1 MKTFLAGLI
10 LPFIVGV
17 STFGDTLTVTK
28 HDDSGPGSLRDTI
41 AAAVSGDTIVFD
53 LPTPDT
59 ITLTTAG
66 LLIDKDLTI
75 TGPGADELTVARSSA
90 TGTPA
95 FIIFDITQGTFT
107 MSGLTISNGDGG
119 MSPFGGGMH
128 TLFADTTVS
137 GCHFTNNRGA
147 MGGGFASEA
156 LGNNTLSF
164 CTFTGNVAT
173 VSGGGVYVGGNTNL
187 SHCTIS
193 DNTATYAGGGI
204 AVYDFATVS
213 YSTISFNSLPSEP
226 ASTTA
231 DGAGIYNVGYVT
243 IRHSTI
249 TTNHNYRGN
258 GGGISSPAP
267 QLDVSDSTFY
277 GNTAQGDGG
286 AIWNGGPTTLTDC
299 TVTNNTASE
308 DSPYDSDLGGG
319 GVANLADLGGSVT
332 VKNTIIAANQSPIHP
347 DVVTA
352 GSFPQILSDGYNLV
366 GDGTGGDITPAT
378 GDQIGTEAA
387 PIDPMLEPL
396 ADNGGSTETC
406 ALLPGSP
413 AIDVGDPNAPQ
424 RDQRNYDR
432 SNAPDIGAFE
442 LGATIPETLGNI
454 STRVVVGA
462 GDEALIGGLIVSGT
476 HPKPILLRGIGPSL
490 ALGGKLADPV
500 LELHDSAGDVIA
512 SNDNWQSN
520 SNQQEIVDTGLAPND
535 PLEAALLL
543 TLDPGAY
550 TAIVRG
556 ANGGTGI
563 ALVDAYDRDV
573 TTDSVFGNIS
583 TRGLV
588 QSGDNVM
595 IGGFIILGSLD
606 ETVLVRAIGPSLSD
620 LGVDGALEDPL
631 VELHDSNGDVLMT
644 NDNWRDTQE
653 AEIEGTGLEPSDD
666 AESAILSTLAPGG
679 YTAIVRGVGNTGGV
693 ALVEVYRLN

>member
-1 MKTFLAGLI
+1 MLKPL
-10 LPFIVGV
+10 
-17 STFGDTLTVTK
+17 
-28 HDDSGPGSLRDTI
+28 
-41 AAAVSGDTIVFD
+41 
-53 LPTPDT
+53 
-59 ITLTTAG
+59 
-66 LLIDKDLTI
+66 
-75 TGPGADELTVARSSA
+75 E
-90 TGTPA
+90 
-95 FIIFDITQGTFT
+95 
-107 MSGLTISNGDGG
+107 N
-119 MSPFGGGMH
+119 
-128 TLFADTTVS
+128 
-137 GCHFTNNRGA
+137 
-147 MGGGFASEA
+147 
-156 LGNNTLSF
+156 
-164 CTFTGNVAT
+164 
-173 VSGGGVYVGGNTNL
+173 
-187 SHCTIS
+187 
-193 DNTATYAGGGI
+193 
-204 AVYDFATVS
+204 
-213 YSTISFNSLPSEP
+213 
-226 ASTTA
+226 
-231 DGAGIYNVGYVT
+231 
-243 IRHSTI
+243 
-249 TTNHNYRGN
+249 N
-258 GGGISSPAP
+258 GGRT
-267 QLDVSDSTFY
+267 Q
-277 GNTAQGDGG
+277 
-286 AIWNGGPTTLTDC
+286 
-299 TVTNNTASE
+299 
-308 DSPYDSDLGGG
+308 
-319 GVANLADLGGSVT
+319 
-332 VKNTIIAANQSPIHP
+332 
-347 DVVTA
+347 
-352 GSFPQILSDGYNLV
+352 
-366 GDGTGGDITPAT
+366 
-378 GDQIGTEAA
+378 
-387 PIDPMLEPL
+387 
-396 ADNGGSTETC
+396 TC
-406 ALLPGSP
+406 ALIPGSP
-413 AIDVGDPNAPQ
+413 AVDVGEPDAPPI
-424 RDQRNYDR
+424 DQRGYDR
-432 SNAPDIGAFE
+432 VNAPDIGAFE
-442 LGATIPETLGNI
+442 LGATIPKTLGNI

>member
-1 MKTFLAGLI
+1 ML
-10 LPFIVGV
+10 
-17 STFGDTLTVTK
+17 
-28 HDDSGPGSLRDTI
+28 
-41 AAAVSGDTIVFD
+41 
-53 LPTPDT
+53 
-59 ITLTTAG
+59 
-66 LLIDKDLTI
+66 
-75 TGPGADELTVARSSA
+75 
-90 TGTPA
+90 
-95 FIIFDITQGTFT
+95 
-107 MSGLTISNGDGG
+107 M
-119 MSPFGGGMH
+119 
-128 TLFADTTVS
+128 
-137 GCHFTNNRGA
+137 
-147 MGGGFASEA
+147 
-156 LGNNTLSF
+156 
-164 CTFTGNVAT
+164 
-173 VSGGGVYVGGNTNL
+173 
-187 SHCTIS
+187 
-193 DNTATYAGGGI
+193 
-204 AVYDFATVS
+204 
-213 YSTISFNSLPSEP
+213 
-226 ASTTA
+226 
-231 DGAGIYNVGYVT
+231 
-243 IRHSTI
+243 
-249 TTNHNYRGN
+249 
-258 GGGISSPAP
+258 
-267 QLDVSDSTFY
+267 
-277 GNTAQGDGG
+277 
-286 AIWNGGPTTLTDC
+286 
-299 TVTNNTASE
+299 
-308 DSPYDSDLGGG
+308 
-319 GVANLADLGGSVT
+319 
-332 VKNTIIAANQSPIHP
+332 
-347 DVVTA
+347 
-352 GSFPQILSDGYNLV
+352 
-366 GDGTGGDITPAT
+366 T
-378 GDQIGTEAA
+378 GDQIGTADA
-387 PIDPMLEPL
+387 PIDAQLDTL
-396 ADNGGSTETC
+396 SDNGGLTQTC
-406 ALLPGSP
+406 ALIPGSP
-413 AIDVGDPNAPQ
+413 AVDVGEPDAPPI
-424 RDQRNYDR
+424 DQRGYDR
-432 SNAPDIGAFE
+432 VNAPDIGAFE
-442 LGATIPETLGNI
+442 LGATIPKTLGNI